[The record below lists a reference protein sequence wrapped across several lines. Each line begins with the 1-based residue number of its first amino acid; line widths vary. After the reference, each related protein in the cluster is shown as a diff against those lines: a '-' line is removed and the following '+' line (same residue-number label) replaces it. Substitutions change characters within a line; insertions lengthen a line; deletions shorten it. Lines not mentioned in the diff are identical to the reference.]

1 MDYSDIYPQK
11 VDALSTMEL
20 ALTGLSNRT
29 KALSNNI
36 ANVNTPGYQK
46 QKVEFESELKKLIQN
61 PDENSR
67 LSDIPLERTH
77 EKHLSNSVYEITDL
91 VSNTGTEAG
100 AGTPF
105 GSGNGI
111 NIDIEMTELAK
122 TGMKYKGIANMTKR
136 YFDNMKSIIR
146 GS

>member
-1 MDYSDIYPQK
+1 MMDYSEIYPQK

-20 ALTGLSNRT
+20 ALTGLGNRT
-29 KALSNNI
+29 KALTNNI

-46 QKVEFESELKKLIQN
+46 QKVEFESELKKLIRN
-61 PDENSR
+61 PEDNSR
-67 LSDIPLERTH
+67 LSDIPLDRTH
-77 EKHLSNSVYEITDL
+77 DKHLSNTVYEISDL
-91 VSNTGTEAG
+91 VSNIGTEAG
-100 AGTPF
+100 AQF

-111 NIDIEMTELAK
+111 NIDQEMTELAK
-122 TGMKYKGIANMTKR
+122 TGMRYKGVANMTKR

>member
-1 MDYSDIYPQK
+1 MDYSEIYPQK

-20 ALTGLSNRT
+20 ALTGLGNRT
-29 KALSNNI
+29 KALTNNI

-46 QKVEFESELKKLIQN
+46 QKVEFESELKKLIRN
-61 PDENSR
+61 PEDNSR
-67 LSDIPLERTH
+67 LSDIPLDRTH
-77 EKHLSNSVYEITDL
+77 DKHLSNTVYEITDL
-91 VSNTGTEAG
+91 VSNIGTEAG
-100 AGTPF
+100 AHF

-111 NIDIEMTELAK
+111 NIDQEMTELAK
-122 TGMKYKGIANMTKR
+122 TGMRYKGVANMTKR